1 MNILYCKK
9 KLFILTVGVLTN
21 YAIPIS
27 SAAAQSN
34 QVAISQKKQLDM
46 YSLRP
51 VEFKR
56 ALVQTGSS
64 MLVMKSYVDNIQEQP
79 EIHVECIQMI
89 QDTLRSDMIQHQ
101 KTAKENASNWG
112 KVEKTILETNQ
123 SIIQFNEQFQSQYKQ
138 LSMAIQQ
145 NQTGQLQSHIQDLFL
160 TISKNKK
167 ESDQLIRMLQEFQSN
182 IEADVI
188 HLKKDMNILMP
199 IINNETGWSSDLQ
212 DQINANREISKKNKD
227 ILWDLISSGR
237 ANKDNLAE
245 ARKKIAAAEANIQ
258 NLKASLSG
266 IQSNVAILTDTQNN
280 MTDMI
285 EAIIMAIQAL
295 QQLSTQWSIIQ
306 VKYEAVLNTIDTIDP
321 EMLEWIQSDLTIAQ
335 KEWQD
340 LTKYAEQLQRLY
352 TNENKC

>member
-1 MNILYCKK
+1 
-9 KLFILTVGVLTN
+9 
-21 YAIPIS
+21 
-27 SAAAQSN
+27 
-34 QVAISQKKQLDM
+34 M

-112 KVEKTILETNQ
+112 KVEKTILETNH
-123 SIIQFNEQFQSQYKQ
+123 SINNYPWRYSKTKQVSYNPIYKIYSLQFQK
-138 LSMAIQQ
+138 
-145 NQTGQLQSHIQDLFL
+145 
-160 TISKNKK
+160 KK

-340 LTKYAEQLQRLY
+340 LTKYAEQLQQLY

>member
-9 KLFILTVGVLTN
+9 KLLILTVGVLTS
-21 YAIPIS
+21 YVIPIS

-34 QVAISQKKQLDM
+34 QVAISQKKQQNM

-51 VEFKR
+51 AEFKQ
-56 ALVQTGSS
+56 ALAQTGSS

-79 EIHVECIQMI
+79 EIHVECIPMI
-89 QDTLRSDMIQHQ
+89 QDALRSDMVQHQ

-112 KVEKTILETNQ
+112 KVEKNILETNQ
-123 SIIQFNEQFQSQYKQ
+123 SIIQFNERFQSQYEQ

-145 NQTGQLQSHIQDLFL
+145 NQTEKLQSHIQDLFL

-167 ESDQLIRMLQEFQSN
+167 KSDQLIRILQEFQSN

-188 HLKKDMNILMP
+188 HLKKDANMLRP

-212 DQINANREISKKNKD
+212 DQINANREIIKKNKD
-227 ILWDLISSGR
+227 ILWDLISSGH

-245 ARKKIAAAEANIQ
+245 TRKKIAAAEANIQ
-258 NLKASLSG
+258 NLKSSLSG

-280 MTDMI
+280 MTDII

-306 VKYEAVLNTIDTIDP
+306 VKYEAVLNAIDTIDP
-321 EMLEWIQSDLTIAQ
+321 EKLEWIHSDLTIAQ
-335 KEWQD
+335 KEWHD
-340 LTKYAEQLQRLY
+340 LIKYAEQLKRFY

>member
-1 MNILYCKK
+1 
-9 KLFILTVGVLTN
+9 
-21 YAIPIS
+21 
-27 SAAAQSN
+27 
-34 QVAISQKKQLDM
+34 
-46 YSLRP
+46 
-51 VEFKR
+51 
-56 ALVQTGSS
+56 
-64 MLVMKSYVDNIQEQP
+64 
-79 EIHVECIQMI
+79 
-89 QDTLRSDMIQHQ
+89 
-101 KTAKENASNWG
+101 
-112 KVEKTILETNQ
+112 
-123 SIIQFNEQFQSQYKQ
+123 
-138 LSMAIQQ
+138 
-145 NQTGQLQSHIQDLFL
+145 
-160 TISKNKK
+160 
-167 ESDQLIRMLQEFQSN
+167 MLQEFQSN

-340 LTKYAEQLQRLY
+340 LTKYAEQLQQLY